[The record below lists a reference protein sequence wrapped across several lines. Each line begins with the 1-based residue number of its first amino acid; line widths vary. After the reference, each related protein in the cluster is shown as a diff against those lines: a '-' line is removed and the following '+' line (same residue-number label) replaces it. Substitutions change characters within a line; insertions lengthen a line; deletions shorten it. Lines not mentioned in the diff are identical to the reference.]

1 MPSDVRAGSSRRT
14 FAQAVSGP
22 MGEKIAMITHV
33 RSVGLGVPD
42 LAKAREFY
50 EHRWKLELVDSDDD
64 RMYLG
69 GGCPEGHVL
78 RLRATT
84 EPRVDVLALAADS
97 EQEVDRIGELV
108 AGHPDAKLISEPGH
122 RQDLGGGYAVR
133 FFDCDG
139 RTVEVSAGVAGRVF
153 RPVGAMDS
161 RPMGISHVVL
171 NTPDLQ
177 RARAFYQAV
186 LGFKVSDW
194 VEDIMCFLRTGPAHH
209 IIAFTQ
215 APHTSLN
222 HVAFEVRG
230 IDEFMR
236 ATGSMMTQGIAPIWG
251 PGRHGVGNNTFSYF
265 QDPSSRFVLEY
276 TTAAQVIDDEHGWTP
291 KVYPATA
298 QTTDQWGTAN
308 PRDDLVSAT
317 LIGTP
322 DPGIWLPP
330 PV

>member
-1 MPSDVRAGSSRRT
+1 
-14 FAQAVSGP
+14 
-22 MGEKIAMITHV
+22 MITHV
-33 RSVGLGVPD
+33 RSVALGVPN
-42 LAKAREFY
+42 LAESREFY
-50 EHRWKLELVDSDDD
+50 EDKYRLEYVRSDDD
-64 RMYLG
+64 RVYLG
-69 GGCPEGHVL
+69 GGCPESHVL
-78 RLRATT
+78 RLRATD
-84 EPRVDVLALAADS
+84 EPRVDLLSLAADTAT
-97 EQEVDRIGELV
+97 EVDQV
-108 AGHPDAKLISEPGH
+108 AERVVRHPEAKLVSDPAR
-122 RQDLGGGYAVR
+122 RQDLGGGYGVR
-133 FFDCDG
+133 FLDCDG
-139 RTVEVSAGVAGRVF
+139 RTVEVSTGLDGRMFAPV
-153 RPVGAMDS
+153 RPLDF

-177 RARAFYQAV
+177 RARAFYETV

-209 IIAFTQ
+209 IIAFTR

-222 HVAFEVRG
+222 HVAFEVLG

-236 ATGSMMTQGIAPIWG
+236 ATGALMSQGIAPIWG

-265 QDPSSRFVLEY
+265 QDPSSRFVVEY

-291 KVYPATA
+291 KVYPASA

-308 PRDDLVSAT
+308 PRDEAISAS

-322 DPGIWLPP
+322 DPGIWSPP